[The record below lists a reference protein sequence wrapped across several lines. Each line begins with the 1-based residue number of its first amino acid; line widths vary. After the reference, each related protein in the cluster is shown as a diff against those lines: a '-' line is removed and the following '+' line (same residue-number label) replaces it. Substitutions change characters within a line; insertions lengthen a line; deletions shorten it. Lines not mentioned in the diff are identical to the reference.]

1 MSAVRDHLKSTLAA
15 CALGLGLL
23 AAGAVATP
31 AAAKP
36 AQAAKSSK
44 PAARA
49 KAKAKPVQLATPV
62 ASPAV
67 TGLVAGIIASH
78 DNGGLPFVVID
89 KHKAA
94 VFVFNADGSPNGAVP
109 VLLGYAAGDDSVP
122 GIGKRPIE
130 KIKPGERT
138 TPAGRFLTSF
148 RPNGGKKKS
157 LWMDYDAAVA
167 LHPLRE
173 LSRSGPRE
181 GRWQRLKSPSPAD
194 NRITYGCIN
203 VPDAFFD
210 EVVTPAFKQ
219 RGGIVYVL
227 PETRALAEIFPSL
240 GVTEAAAVGPSTGG
254 R

>member
-1 MSAVRDHLKSTLAA
+1 M
-15 CALGLGLL
+15 GLL
-23 AAGAVATP
+23 AAGAVATSAAAEP
-31 AAAKP
+31 AAKQTAKSAAAK
-36 AQAAKSSK
+36 AK
-44 PAARA
+44 A

-67 TGLVAGIIASH
+67 SGLVSGVVASH

-89 KHKAA
+89 KRKAA
-94 VFVFNADGSPNGAVP
+94 AFVFNADGSPNGAVP

-227 PETRALAEIFPSL
+227 PEARTLAEVFPSL
-240 GVTEAAAVGPSTGG
+240 GVTEAALVGPSTGG